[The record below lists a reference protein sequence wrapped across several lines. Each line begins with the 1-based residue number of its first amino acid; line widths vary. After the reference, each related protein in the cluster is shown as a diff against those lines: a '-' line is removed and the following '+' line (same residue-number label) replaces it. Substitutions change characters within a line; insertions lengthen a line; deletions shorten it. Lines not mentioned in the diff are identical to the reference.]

1 MRRRSHLPRAIQVY
15 PQTSSGEGGNIFVV
29 CTVPLQETPDC
40 LSKRTSRG
48 RYVMHSLSAEWSSAS
63 VPPPDGDLEICVLAY
78 DGTVHALT
86 FPCHKDGAEWVDA
99 SGRRQLGVQLT
110 HWRRWM

>member
-1 MRRRSHLPRAIQVY
+1 MRRRSHLPHAIQVY
-15 PQTSSGEGGNIFVV
+15 LQTNSREGGNISVV
-29 CTVPLQETPDC
+29 CTVPLWEMPDR
-40 LSKRTSRG
+40 LSKHTSRG
-48 RYVMHSLSAEWSSAS
+48 RYVMHTLSAEWLPAS

-86 FPCHKDGAEWVDA
+86 FPCHKDGAEWIDA
-99 SGRRQLGVQLT
+99 SGRKQLGVQPT